1 MTVPV
6 EQELSDEQLM
16 KRYLAGHPNAFQELM
31 SRHGQKIY
39 NFVLRQIRDA
49 SAAEELTQEAFL
61 RVVHRADSFRE
72 ESRFTTWL
80 FSIARNLCIDHARKA
95 KHRRTVALDAPLD
108 RSGSGGAT
116 MLDRVADGGPGPDR
130 QTRDKRFRETLD
142 VALERLP
149 DEQREV
155 FLLREVEGLK
165 FREIAEIV
173 GIPENTVKSRMR
185 YALESLRLSLAA
197 FREEPS

>member
-1 MTVPV
+1 
-6 EQELSDEQLM
+6 M
-16 KRYLAGHPNAFQELM
+16 KRFLAGHPDAFQELM
-31 SRHGQKIY
+31 SRHGQKIF
-39 NFVLRQIRDA
+39 NFILRQIRDA

-61 RVVHRADSFRE
+61 RVVHRADSYRE

-80 FSIARNLCIDHARKA
+80 FSIARNLCIDHLRKA

-108 RSGSGGAT
+108 RSGDGGAT

-130 QTRDKRFRETLD
+130 QARDRRFRESLE

-155 FLLREVEGLK
+155 FLMREVDGLK
-165 FREIAEIV
+165 FREIADIV

-185 YALESLRLSLAA
+185 YALESLRVSL
-197 FREEPS
+197 EPFKEGPA